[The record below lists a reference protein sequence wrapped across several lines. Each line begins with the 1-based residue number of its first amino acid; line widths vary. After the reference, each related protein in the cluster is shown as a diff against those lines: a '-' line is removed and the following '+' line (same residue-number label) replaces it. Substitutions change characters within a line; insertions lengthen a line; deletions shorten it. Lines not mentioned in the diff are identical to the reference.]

1 MPFTFKTIMNGEI
14 KNMKS
19 LSLQLAEKYGIP
31 KPTTTTKKVAI
42 IDTETLSITEPRVY
56 DIGVLIA
63 DLKGNVILK
72 KQFVVDEVISS
83 KKMQTAFYSGKLP
96 EYEKR
101 INENA
106 LTVGKFWEIQKEVNA
121 VLNDFNVKTIGA
133 YNLPFDERAL
143 AFSSR
148 QYKYMQDGFITRQH
162 QYDRLDLWTLACRYI
177 ASMPEYH
184 DYCVRN
190 SFYSKAGNLTTNA
203 EIMYSF
209 LINNPKY
216 KEEHISIDDC
226 EIEYEILNFIL
237 TGVKPKPKFTELV
250 NDVQHMPFRLSN
262 FDKSIL
268 LEL

>member
-1 MPFTFKTIMNGEI
+1 
-14 KNMKS
+14 MKS
-19 LSLQLAEKYGIP
+19 LSLQLAEKYGIE
-31 KPTTTTKKVAI
+31 KPNTQTKKVAI

-63 DLKGNVILK
+63 DTKGNVILK
-72 KQFVVDEVISS
+72 QQFVVDEVLNS
-83 KKMQTAFYSGKLP
+83 KKMQTAFYSSKLP
-96 EYEKR
+96 EYQKR

-106 LTVGKFWEIQKEVNA
+106 LTVGKFWTIQKQVNEL
-121 VLNDFNVKTIGA
+121 LNDFNVKTIGA

-148 QYKYMQDGFITRQH
+148 QYQFMQDGFLKRYH

-184 DYCVRN
+184 DYCVTN
-190 SFYSKAGNLTTNA
+190 GFYSKAGNLTTNA

-209 LINNPKY
+209 LLNDPKY

-226 EIEYEILNFIL
+226 EIEYAILNYIM
-237 TGVKPKPKFTELV
+237 TGIKPKPKFTDLV
-250 NDVQHMPFRLSN
+250 NDVKHMPFKLAG
-262 FDKSIL
+262 FDKSVLEIL
-268 LEL
+268 